1 MLNSVYGFNDMIIP
15 TFSFSSETN
24 EHYTPQEVVQ
34 AVKSVLGYIDLD
46 AASCE
51 QANRVVGAS
60 RYFDIRDNA
69 LNQKW
74 IADTVFCNPPYGK
87 DQNKSRAGLFLSK
100 IIDEYNLGHFKSGI
114 ILVNACPS
122 SAWFKPAYQF
132 PICFSDGRLCFLDY
146 QLKPLNQ
153 PTKDNALIYIGNG
166 IKRFIDVFHGTIG
179 TVMVSV

>member
-1 MLNSVYGFNDMIIP
+1 MNTP
-15 TFSFSSETN
+15 TFSFSSESN
-24 EHYTPQEVVQ
+24 ERYTPPEVIQ

-51 QANRVVGAS
+51 QANRVMGAS

-87 DQNKSRAGLFLSK
+87 VQNKSQAGIFLQK
-100 IIDEYNLGHFKSGI
+100 MIDEYRLGHFKQGI

-132 PICFSDGRLCFLDY
+132 PICFTDGRLCFLDY

-153 PTKDNALIYIGNG
+153 PTKDNALIYMGDDIR
-166 IKRFIDVFHGTIG
+166 RFIDVFHGTIG